1 MTLGERIKELRKNK
15 KMTQRQL
22 AEVAGIDFTYL
33 SKIENDRLEHSP
45 SLKALQRLAEV
56 LEADELEFLN
66 LADKMPPLLRDLA
79 QNQEALQ
86 FFRNANKLAK
96 PPGFWRHLSSRLD
109 EIAKDA
115 EETEKDKEP

>member
-1 MTLGERIKELRKNK
+1 MTLGERVRELRQKKEL
-15 KMTQRQL
+15 TQRQL

-45 SLKALQRLAEV
+45 SLKTLQRLAEV
-56 LEADELEFLN
+56 LEADELELLD

-86 FFRNANKLAK
+86 FFRKATKVAK
-96 PPGFWRHLSSRLD
+96 SPRFWRHLSSQLD
-109 EIAKDA
+109 EIAKNV
-115 EETEKDKEP
+115 EEADEDKPS